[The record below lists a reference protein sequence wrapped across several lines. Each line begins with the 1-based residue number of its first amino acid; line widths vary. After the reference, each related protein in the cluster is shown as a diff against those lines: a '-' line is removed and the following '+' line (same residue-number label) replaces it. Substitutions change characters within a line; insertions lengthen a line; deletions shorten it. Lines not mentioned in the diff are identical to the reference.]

1 MFNISFSDL
10 LALIKGQ
17 VTRSNGHVQNGS
29 VLANS
34 GMQVICSYKN
44 SKIDVTVYQDGSVC
58 YKLKNGN
65 GKWRCTVLDIRKA
78 EKFCKSRELD
88 LYAEDAFWAVTTY
101 GDNRIFANMEAERRK
116 YAESSKNDCKDSCNT
131 KKKSYV
137 KPTKFYT
144 SPILDDIVEK
154 ETMKELIAEYEKLSP
169 VHKEIL
175 YLYFSKKM
183 TEEEISEILGVPRT
197 TVASRKKVAIQK
209 LGTVKKYF
217 N

>member
-44 SKIDVTVYQDGSVC
+44 SKIDVTVYQDGSVY
-58 YKLKNGN
+58 YKLKIGK
-65 GKWRCTVLDIRKA
+65 GKWRSTVLDIRKA

-101 GDNRIFANMEAERRK
+101 GDNRIFANMESETRK
-116 YAESSKNDCKDSCNT
+116 YTIPLENSDSQKND
-131 KKKSYV
+131 
-137 KPTKFYT
+137 FY
-144 SPILDDIVEK
+144 SNSILNDIVEK

-209 LGTVKKYF
+209 LGTIKKYF

>member
-1 MFNISFSDL
+1 MFNIIFSDL

-44 SKIDVTVYQDGSVC
+44 SKIEVTVYQDGSVC

-78 EKFCKSRELD
+78 ERFCKSRGLD
-88 LYAEDAFWAVTTY
+88 LYDEDAFWAVMTY
-101 GDNRIFANMEAERRK
+101 GDNRIFANMESETRK
-116 YAESSKNDCKDSCNT
+116 YTIPLENSDSQKND
-131 KKKSYV
+131 
-137 KPTKFYT
+137 FY
-144 SPILDDIVEK
+144 SNSILNDIVEK

-183 TEEEISEILGVPRT
+183 TVKEISKILGVPRT
-197 TVASRKKVAIQK
+197 TVASQKKVAIQK

>member
-17 VTRSNGHVQNGS
+17 VTRSNSHVQNGS

-44 SKIDVTVYQDGSVC
+44 SKIDVTVYQDGSVY
-58 YKLKNGN
+58 YKLKIGK
-65 GKWRCTVLDIRKA
+65 GKWRSTVLDIRKA

-101 GDNRIFANMEAERRK
+101 GDNRIFANMESETRK
-116 YAESSKNDCKDSCNT
+116 YTIPLENSDSQKND
-131 KKKSYV
+131 
-137 KPTKFYT
+137 FY
-144 SPILDDIVEK
+144 SNSILNDIVEK

-209 LGTVKKYF
+209 LGTIKKYF

>member
-44 SKIDVTVYQDGSVC
+44 SKIDVTVYQDGSVY
-58 YKLKNGN
+58 YKLKIGK
-65 GKWRCTVLDIRKA
+65 GKWRSTVLDIRKA
-78 EKFCKSRELD
+78 ENFCKSRELD

-101 GDNRIFANMEAERRK
+101 GDNRIFANMESETRK
-116 YAESSKNDCKDSCNT
+116 YTIPLENSDSQKND
-131 KKKSYV
+131 
-137 KPTKFYT
+137 FY
-144 SPILDDIVEK
+144 SNSILNDIVEK

-183 TEEEISEILGVPRT
+183 TVKEISKILGVPRT
-197 TVASRKKVAIQK
+197 TVASQKKVAIQK

>member
-78 EKFCKSRELD
+78 ERFCNSRGLD
-88 LYAEDAFWAVTTY
+88 LYDEDAFWAVMTY
-101 GDNRIFANMEAERRK
+101 GDNRIFANMESETRK
-116 YAESSKNDCKDSCNT
+116 YTVPLENSDSQKND
-131 KKKSYV
+131 
-137 KPTKFYT
+137 FY
-144 SPILDDIVEK
+144 SNSILNDIVEK

-183 TEEEISEILGVPRT
+183 TVKEISKILGVPRT
-197 TVASRKKVAIQK
+197 TVASQKKVAIQK

>member
-1 MFNISFSDL
+1 MFNIIFSDL

-17 VTRSNGHVQNGS
+17 ATRSNGHVQNGS

-34 GMQVICSYKN
+34 GMQIICSYKN

-78 EKFCKSRELD
+78 ERFCNSRGLD
-88 LYAEDAFWAVTTY
+88 LYDEDAFWAVMTY
-101 GDNRIFANMEAERRK
+101 GDNRIFANMESETRK
-116 YAESSKNDCKDSCNT
+116 YTIPLENSDSQKND
-131 KKKSYV
+131 
-137 KPTKFYT
+137 FY
-144 SPILDDIVEK
+144 SNSILNDIVEK

>member
-1 MFNISFSDL
+1 MFNIIFSDL

-78 EKFCKSRELD
+78 ERFCNSRGLD
-88 LYAEDAFWAVTTY
+88 LYDEDAFWAVMTY
-101 GDNRIFANMEAERRK
+101 GDNRIFANMESETRK
-116 YAESSKNDCKDSCNT
+116 YTIPLENSDSQKND
-131 KKKSYV
+131 
-137 KPTKFYT
+137 FY
-144 SPILDDIVEK
+144 SNSILNDIVEK
-154 ETMKELIAEYEKLSP
+154 ETMKELITEYEKLSP

>member
-78 EKFCKSRELD
+78 ERFCNSRGLD
-88 LYAEDAFWAVTTY
+88 LYDEDAFWAVMTY
-101 GDNRIFANMEAERRK
+101 GDNRIFANMESETRK
-116 YAESSKNDCKDSCNT
+116 YTIPLENSDSQKND
-131 KKKSYV
+131 
-137 KPTKFYT
+137 FY
-144 SPILDDIVEK
+144 SNSILNDIVEK

-183 TEEEISEILGVPRT
+183 TVKEISKILGVPRT

-209 LGTVKKYF
+209 LGTVKKFF

>member
-44 SKIDVTVYQDGSVC
+44 SKIDVTVYQDGSVY
-58 YKLKNGN
+58 YKLKIGN

-78 EKFCKSRELD
+78 ERFCNSRGLD
-88 LYAEDAFWAVTTY
+88 LYDEDAFWAVMTY
-101 GDNRIFANMEAERRK
+101 GDNRIFANMESETRK
-116 YAESSKNDCKDSCNT
+116 YTIPLENSDSQKND
-131 KKKSYV
+131 
-137 KPTKFYT
+137 FY
-144 SPILDDIVEK
+144 SNSILNDIVEK

-209 LGTVKKYF
+209 LGTIKKYF

>member
-44 SKIDVTVYQDGSVC
+44 SKIDVTVYQDGSVY
-58 YKLKNGN
+58 YKLKIGN

-78 EKFCKSRELD
+78 ERFCKSRGLD
-88 LYAEDAFWAVTTY
+88 LYDEDAFWAVMTY
-101 GDNRIFANMEAERRK
+101 GDNRIFANMESETRK
-116 YAESSKNDCKDSCNT
+116 YTIPLENSDSQKND
-131 KKKSYV
+131 
-137 KPTKFYT
+137 FY
-144 SPILDDIVEK
+144 SNSILNDIVEK

-209 LGTVKKYF
+209 LGTIKKYF

>member
-1 MFNISFSDL
+1 MFNIIFSDL

-78 EKFCKSRELD
+78 ERFCNSRGLD
-88 LYAEDAFWAVTTY
+88 LYDEDAFWAVMTY
-101 GDNRIFANMEAERRK
+101 GDNRIFANMESETRK
-116 YAESSKNDCKDSCNT
+116 YTIPLENSDSQKND
-131 KKKSYV
+131 
-137 KPTKFYT
+137 FY
-144 SPILDDIVEK
+144 SNSILNDIVEK

>member
-1 MFNISFSDL
+1 MFNIIFSDL

-78 EKFCKSRELD
+78 ERFCKSRGLD
-88 LYAEDAFWAVTTY
+88 LYDEDAFWAVMTY
-101 GDNRIFANMEAERRK
+101 GDNRIFANMESETRK
-116 YAESSKNDCKDSCNT
+116 YTIPLENSDSQKND
-131 KKKSYV
+131 
-137 KPTKFYT
+137 FY
-144 SPILDDIVEK
+144 SNSILNDIVEK

-183 TEEEISEILGVPRT
+183 TVKEISKILGVPRT
-197 TVASRKKVAIQK
+197 TVASQKKVAIQK

>member
-1 MFNISFSDL
+1 MFNIIFSDL

-17 VTRSNGHVQNGS
+17 ATRSNGHVQNGS

-78 EKFCKSRELD
+78 ERFCKSRGLD
-88 LYAEDAFWAVTTY
+88 LYDEDAFWAVMTY
-101 GDNRIFANMEAERRK
+101 GDNRIFANMESETRK
-116 YAESSKNDCKDSCNT
+116 YTIPLENSDSQKND
-131 KKKSYV
+131 
-137 KPTKFYT
+137 FY
-144 SPILDDIVEK
+144 SNSILNDIVEK

-183 TEEEISEILGVPRT
+183 TVKEISKILGVPRT

-209 LGTVKKYF
+209 LGTVKKFF

>member
-78 EKFCKSRELD
+78 ERFCNSRGLD
-88 LYAEDAFWAVTTY
+88 LYDEDAFWAVMTY
-101 GDNRIFANMEAERRK
+101 GDNRIFANMESETRK
-116 YAESSKNDCKDSCNT
+116 YTIPLENSDSQKND
-131 KKKSYV
+131 
-137 KPTKFYT
+137 FY
-144 SPILDDIVEK
+144 SNSILNDIVEK